1 MKQTAK
7 DIKAATGIATEKVE
21 ILADELDRI
30 NALKTL
36 FRSDA
41 GKIMVERLVSN
52 CARSLRTMYNASEP
66 TIELLLT
73 NLASYKANIDL
84 LAEFQDITAEEEIAR
99 QLDEAVK
106 EAGQHI
112 T

>member
-7 DIKAATGIATEKVE
+7 DIKKATGISTEKVE

-30 NALKTL
+30 NTLKTL

-41 GKIMVERLVSN
+41 GKVMIERLVSN
-52 CARSLRTMYNASEP
+52 CAKSLRAMYNATDPSH
-66 TIELLLT
+66 ELLLS
-73 NLASYKANIDL
+73 NLATYKANIDL
-84 LAEFQDITAEEEIAR
+84 LAEFQDINAEEEIAR